1 MSHCRNCGLAPA
13 QYAPAQYAPAQ
24 YAPAQYEP
32 AHYGPAQYGGPALPR
47 WRDVSTL
54 HVPLIVL
61 LVADAGMA
69 LLLHVKWFAP
79 LMFLMQSMATAVLML
94 IWLFRARHNAVGG
107 KHQFSPPWS
116 VAGWFVPLACAYI
129 PMRVVLDTG
138 RASTSPDRRTS
149 VTVLV
154 VLWWGSLLLSLFTG
168 AREIRAERAESVAF
182 IGLPGSTWASAVC
195 LAVAALALAS
205 VVRRITVDQ
214 QRAFRPR

>member
-1 MSHCRNCGLAPA
+1 MSHCRNCGVAPV
-13 QYAPAQYAPAQ
+13 QYAPV
-24 YAPAQYEP
+24 
-32 AHYGPAQYGGPALPR
+32 QYGRPALPR

-79 LMFLMQSMATAVLML
+79 LMFLMQFMATAVLML

-107 KHQFSPPWS
+107 EHQFSPPWS

-154 VLWWGSLLLSLFTG
+154 VLWWGSLLLSFLTG
-168 AREIRAERAESVAF
+168 ERTEAVAF
-182 IGLPGSTWASAVC
+182 IGQPGSTWASAVC